1 MRFLGLVFAT
11 LAPSVAYANVVS
23 IAPQK
28 IIDAVG
34 VPKGDGFAG
43 YLSAMYGAGV
53 AGVAVIAVVMIVWG
67 AIQVFGESVWGKT
80 QGKAKIW
87 NAVWGLLLAAGS
99 FVILRTVS
107 ESLVQADFALSES
120 LGAETQGVAISDPTL
135 GDINRPNRYSWADPF
150 DSTGS
155 GPKQTGAWSEVNT
168 YSELS
173 AWQKEY
179 MRNMGYDGLLA
190 SGGTLNAD
198 GTYTLNSRVTG
209 YWDGDPDTNA
219 GRGAFGPL
227 RHYSDGSYG
236 TAAVDPSVIPY
247 GSIIAVNRNGS
258 TQYYVAEDIGGAVVN
273 RQASGG
279 TAPVIDIATRSSW
292 DGGYQT
298 VTVHPYTGTTPY
310 TSLTQTQRTNY
321 LNQSGIGN

>member
-120 LGAETQGVAISDPTL
+120 LGAETQGVAIQFNDLGSVSSTDLTGIDRNGNTGNRPDGYTGTPGVGQWAGFTPPPGATAAERLAAAARYAADNHIGSCDGPGGGTVACVYMGRQILDNARVSFGSGTNYTPTAL
-135 GDINRPNRYSWADPF
+135 GVFERSPNFSAVPGGLANSRPGDIVISPTADTGHENGGPA
-150 DSTGS
+150 GS
-155 GPKQTGAWSEVNT
+155 GTGHIGFVVGN
-168 YSELS
+168 
-173 AWQKEY
+173 
-179 MRNMGYDGLLA
+179 
-190 SGGTLNAD
+190 GG
-198 GTYTLNSRVTG
+198 S
-209 YWDGDPDTNA
+209 
-219 GRGAFGPL
+219 
-227 RHYSDGSYG
+227 
-236 TAAVDPSVIPY
+236 
-247 GSIIAVNRNGS
+247 SIVSNGS
-258 TQYYVAEDIGGAVVN
+258 TPRSVEYNYDAGSWGRRFSDNGIYVFRPN
-273 RQASGG
+273 
-279 TAPVIDIATRSSW
+279 
-292 DGGYQT
+292 
-298 VTVHPYTGTTPY
+298 
-310 TSLTQTQRTNY
+310 
-321 LNQSGIGN
+321 